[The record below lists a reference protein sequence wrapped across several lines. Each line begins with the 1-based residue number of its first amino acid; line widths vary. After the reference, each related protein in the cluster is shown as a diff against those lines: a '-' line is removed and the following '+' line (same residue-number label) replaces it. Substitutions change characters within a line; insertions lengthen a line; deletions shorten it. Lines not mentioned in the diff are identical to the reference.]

1 MKIARIV
8 LALAVVLSF
17 VPLTRANADLPP
29 VKVGFIFSFSGF
41 SAPTGKL
48 VLAAIAAYQRQHG
61 DSVAGR
67 KIEIIV
73 RDDTGIAPEV
83 ATRLAQEL
91 VLGEHVDFLAGSAFT
106 PNAIAIAHVS
116 TAAHVPFLIVNAG
129 TSHIVEK
136 EPYSVRFG
144 FTNVQLTEPMAKWA
158 VQNGIKTAYAIYQ
171 NYGAGAETTDLFAKA
186 FAAQGGKLVGQV
198 GVPVDATDFSAYV
211 QRIKDAAPQG
221 VFAFINGGPGVQFLR
236 SAALAGFAKS
246 GIRIFSAA
254 ELVGTNDLPN
264 AGDSAVGSASAIDYM
279 PEHDTPLNR
288 AFVTQFKAA
297 YGSDQQPDFMAV
309 ATNDVI
315 DAIYRLVAAEKG
327 SLDANKSMALLRNM
341 SFESPRGPIR
351 VDPHTRGLV
360 ENIYVREVVR
370 SGSGWTFRQIAVIP
384 LVKDTT
390 EVGDP

>member
-1 MKIARIV
+1 MKIVRT
-8 LALAVVLSF
+8 ALAIALMLLC
-17 VPLTRANADLPP
+17 VPAVPVRADLPP
-29 VKVGFIFSFSGF
+29 VKVGFIFSFAGF

-61 DSVAGR
+61 ETAAGR
-67 KIEIIV
+67 KIELIV

-91 VLGEHVDFLAGSAFT
+91 ILQEHVDFLAGAAFT

-129 TSHIVEK
+129 TSGIIEK

-158 VQNGIKTAYAIYQ
+158 IQNGIKTAYAIYQ
-171 NYGAGAETTDLFAKA
+171 NYGPGAETTALFAKA
-186 FAAQGGKLVGQV
+186 FAAQGGTLLGQI
-198 GVPVDATDFSAYV
+198 GVPVDATDYSAYV

-246 GIRIFSAA
+246 GIKIFSAV
-254 ELVGTNDLPN
+254 ELVSTNDLPI
-264 AGDSAVGSASAIDYM
+264 AGDSAVGTASAIDYM
-279 PEHDTPLNR
+279 PENPSPLNR
-288 AFVTQFKAA
+288 AFVAQFEQS
-297 YGSDQQPDFMAV
+297 YGSNQLPDFMAV
-309 ATNDVI
+309 SAYDVLG
-315 DAIYRLVAAEKG
+315 AIYRVVAAQKG
-327 SLDANKSMALLRNM
+327 VLETNKTMDLLRNM

-351 VDPHTRGLV
+351 VDPRTRGLV
-360 ENIYVREVVR
+360 ENIYVRQIVR
-370 SGSGWTFRQIAVIP
+370 SGSGWAYRQIAVIP
-384 LVKDTT
+384 MVKDTT
-390 EVGDP
+390 ETGDP